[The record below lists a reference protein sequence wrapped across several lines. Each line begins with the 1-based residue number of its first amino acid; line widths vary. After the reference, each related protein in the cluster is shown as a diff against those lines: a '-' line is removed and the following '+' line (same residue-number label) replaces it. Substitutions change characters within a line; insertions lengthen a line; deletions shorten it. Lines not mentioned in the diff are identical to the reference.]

1 MDNICLIFIDDLLKK
16 ICAKMESFIE
26 LGLLGLFIASF
37 LSATI
42 LPMNSEFVLS
52 VLLANDYPLNTSLF
66 IATLGNWLGGI
77 TNYGL
82 GYLGKLKLLERF
94 IGVNREKVE
103 QVKIKI
109 DRLGSFLAFFCWMPI
124 VGDLFAVGLGFF
136 KISFLRVSIWMLV
149 GKAIRYIVWAA
160 LTYWGISFF

>member
-1 MDNICLIFIDDLLKK
+1 
-16 ICAKMESFIE
+16 MESFVE

-42 LPMNSEFVLS
+42 LPMNSEIVLTI
-52 VLLANDYPLNTSLF
+52 LLVNNYPLHFSLF
-66 IATLGNWLGGI
+66 IATLGNWLGGM

-82 GYLGKLKLLERF
+82 GYLGKIKLLERF
-94 IGVNREKVE
+94 LGVKRKKI
-103 QVKIKI
+103 QKIKIKI

-124 VGDLFAVGLGFF
+124 IGDLFAVGLGFF

-149 GKAIRYIVWAA
+149 GKAIRYIVWAV